1 MIRLVNYIKR
11 ISVLLFIYFIS
22 RVCFLIN
29 NSSLFFESENFYS
42 AKSIFLLLIES
53 IRFDLSIIL
62 YINSLVFILIVM
74 PNNFYSK
81 LWYRKI
87 IDFVFILCNIPFI
100 VINNIDIEFFQFN
113 QKRITNDFIDLMF
126 LGNDFLQTLP
136 SYTIEHWPILIV
148 TSFQIYFLFKIKDV
162 IPSRIKFNFNSISK
176 SSLVF
181 ILASFIFIM
190 GARGGTQLK
199 PLKIINAGEISNPNF
214 SSLILNTPFCFL
226 HSFSD
231 SKLEN
236 YNYFNSDDLNDIYN
250 PKTLSSHKIM
260 DKKNIIFII
269 MESLSKEFVGYH
281 NNISLTPFLDSL
293 SKHSLIF
300 DNTFSNGLRSIEA
313 LPAITASIPTL
324 SNNPF
329 ITSSYSQNNFNSMAS
344 LLNKKGYSTSFFHG
358 GTKGTMGFYGYCK
371 KAGFKSYYGME
382 EYDNNEDYDGTWG
395 IYDEPFFNF
404 FAKKLSVESQPFFST
419 FFSLSAHPPYNLPNK
434 YLNTF
439 KEGKLEIHKLIQY
452 SDRSL
457 KTFFNSIKNEEWFS
471 NTVFVI
477 TADHTSP
484 KSSDSNFKNKIGRYS
499 IPMIFYAPSLSFN
512 GVNSTITQQIDIM
525 PTVLDLLNFED
536 DYFAFGESVFD
547 KQGWAIHYNNK
558 RFCLI
563 TDNGILNNLDTTYKN
578 FSDWDLKKSLIVNTD
593 TKRKLK
599 AIKQVYSNSMNNNN
613 LIVK

>member
-29 NSSLFFESENFYS
+29 NSSLFLESEIFYS
-42 AKSIFLLLIES
+42 AKSILLLLIES
-53 IRFDLSIIL
+53 IRFDLSIIF
-62 YINSLVFILIVM
+62 YINSLVFILM
-74 PNNFYSK
+74 LFPNNFYSK

-136 SYTIEHWPILIV
+136 SYTLEHWPILIV

-162 IPSRIKFNFNSISK
+162 TPSRIKFNFNSIFK

-181 ILASFIFIM
+181 ILASFIFII

-199 PLKIINAGEISNPNF
+199 PLKIINAGEISNPNL

-236 YNYFNSDDLNDIYN
+236 YNYFNSEDLYNIYN

-260 DKKNIIFII
+260 DKKNIVFII
-269 MESLSKEFVGYH
+269 MESLSKEFVGFH
-281 NNISLTPFLDSL
+281 NNTSLTPFLDSL

-329 ITSSYSQNNFNSMAS
+329 ITSSYSQNKFNSIAS

-371 KAGFKSYYGME
+371 KAGFKNYYGME

-404 FAKKLSVESQPFFST
+404 FAKKLSVEPQPFFST

-452 SDRSL
+452 SDLSL

-471 NTVFVI
+471 NTIFVI

-484 KSSDSNFKNKIGRYS
+484 KSSDSNYKNKIGRYS
-499 IPMIFYAPSLSFN
+499 IPMIFYAPSLSLN

-525 PTVLDLLNFED
+525 PTVLDLLSFED
-536 DYFAFGESVFD
+536 DYFAFGESVFS
-547 KQGWAIHYNNK
+547 KQGWAIQYNNK

-578 FSDWDLKKSLIVNTD
+578 FSDWNLKNSLILNTD
-593 TKRKLK
+593 AKRKLK
-599 AIKQVYSNSMNNNN
+599 AIKQVYSSSMNNNN